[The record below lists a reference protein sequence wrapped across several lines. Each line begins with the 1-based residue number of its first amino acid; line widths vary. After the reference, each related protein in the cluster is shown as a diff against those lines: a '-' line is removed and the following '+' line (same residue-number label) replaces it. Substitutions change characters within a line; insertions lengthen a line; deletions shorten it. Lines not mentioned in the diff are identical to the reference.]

1 MAESA
6 PGGLVARV
14 RAHPDALR
22 AWVPVL
28 GAALVL
34 VAAFTDPA
42 GWARLA
48 VLVLPVALLALWAWW
63 PRLPLPVL
71 AIGVIVPVVVAQLTG
86 GLEPSMFL
94 VSLLAFIAGRWED
107 SRWQLGL
114 ACLAVV
120 VTPVVVV
127 LLQPANNRI
136 AWQIW
141 IIGITFPVVLG
152 RIVRSQERLTR
163 QLGEARRQLAIQ
175 AQAEARRRI
184 ARDIHDVVGQSLAGV
199 LVQVASARHVLR
211 RDVDGAE
218 AALIAA
224 ETAGR
229 RALGELRG
237 TVSLLRSDEEAVGL
251 PLPEFGRLGALV
263 DSVRG
268 NGLEVDYREHGDLDR
283 VEPAVG
289 VALYRIAQEALHNA
303 MQHAP
308 RAATSMVVTV
318 TGSSVALQVDT
329 IGRGAPPT
337 DHDRPRYGLIGMRE
351 RAAAVGGTL
360 HAGPTPQGWQ
370 VRCEVPRDPS

>member
-1 MAESA
+1 M
-6 PGGLVARV
+6 
-14 RAHPDALR
+14 
-22 AWVPVL
+22 
-28 GAALVL
+28 
-34 VAAFTDPA
+34 
-42 GWARLA
+42 
-48 VLVLPVALLALWAWW
+48 
-63 PRLPLPVL
+63 
-71 AIGVIVPVVVAQLTG
+71 IVPVVVAQLTG

-94 VSLLAFIAGRWED
+94 VSLLAFMAGRWED

-163 QLGEARRQLAIQ
+163 QLGEARRRLAIQ

-211 RDVDGAE
+211 RDVDGAV

-268 NGLEVDYREHGDLDR
+268 NGLEVDYRENGDLDG

-289 VALYRIAQEALHNA
+289 VALYRIAQEAL
-303 MQHAP
+303 Q
-308 RAATSMVVTV
+308 
-318 TGSSVALQVDT
+318 
-329 IGRGAPPT
+329 
-337 DHDRPRYGLIGMRE
+337 
-351 RAAAVGGTL
+351 
-360 HAGPTPQGWQ
+360 
-370 VRCEVPRDPS
+370 